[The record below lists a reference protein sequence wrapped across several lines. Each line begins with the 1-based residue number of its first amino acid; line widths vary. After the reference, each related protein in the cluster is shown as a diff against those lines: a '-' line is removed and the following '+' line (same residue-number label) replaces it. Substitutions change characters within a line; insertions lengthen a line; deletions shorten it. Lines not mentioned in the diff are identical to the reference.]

1 MLTKE
6 QIEKFK
12 AIYRKN
18 FNKEIS
24 DEDAYE
30 QGIKLVTLMKHI
42 YRPMTKEEYEKT
54 QKLMYGLKNDE
65 TQPSPFL

>member
-1 MLTKE
+1 MLTDE

-42 YRPMTKEEYEKT
+42 YQPMTKEDYENT
-54 QKLMYGLKNDE
+54 QKLMYGSESDE
-65 TQPSPFL
+65 TQT

>member
-24 DEDAYE
+24 DVDAYE
-30 QGIKLVTLMKHI
+30 QGIKLITLMNHI
-42 YRPMTKEEYEKT
+42 YKPMTKEEYENT
-54 QKLMYGLKNDE
+54 QKLMYGSESDK
-65 TQPSPFL
+65 TQM

>member
-24 DEDAYE
+24 DEDVYE

-42 YRPMTKEEYEKT
+42 YQPMTKEEYEKT
-54 QKLMYGLKNDE
+54 QKLMYGFENDE
-65 TQPSPFL
+65 TQT

>member
-30 QGIKLVTLMKHI
+30 QGIKLVCLFKQI

-65 TQPSPFL
+65 TQT